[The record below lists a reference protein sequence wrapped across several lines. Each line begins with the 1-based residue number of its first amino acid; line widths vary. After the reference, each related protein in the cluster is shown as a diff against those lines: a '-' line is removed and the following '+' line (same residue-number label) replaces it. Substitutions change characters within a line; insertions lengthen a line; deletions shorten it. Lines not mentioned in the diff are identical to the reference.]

1 LQVKLQKLP
10 GSKVKLTITI
20 EKEEMQGYERHAYR
34 HLVNQVKIAGF
45 RPGKAPLNILK
56 KEVGEAK
63 FENEVLEVA
72 VPQSYYKAVTDEII
86 QAISQPQVKVV
97 KFVPGELLEYEA
109 EVAVLPEVKLPNY
122 KNIKVKIGEVKVK
135 KEEIDQI
142 LNNLRKERAI
152 LRDVEREAKKND
164 RVEIDFDG
172 FIGSN
177 PLEGGSSKNHPLVIG
192 EGNFIPGFEEELIGL
207 KKGDTKEFDIKFPE
221 NYHVADIAGKGV
233 HFVVKMHLVQ
243 EVDLPELNDKFIA
256 QIGPFKKVADLKKDI
271 EENLE
276 QAKKEEERRKTEQEL
291 LEKIVEKSEIE
302 VPKDMVDQET
312 QAMIQDLESAI
323 ISRGGNFD
331 DYLKSIGKKK
341 ENLDK
346 ELRADAEKR
355 VKTGLV
361 LSQVSKEEG
370 ILVTDAEIEAEI
382 NKRIAGMPNAE
393 GFREK
398 YFTSENKK
406 DIELQLFTRK
416 TIDRLLDY
424 ATK

>member
-1 LQVKLQKLP
+1 MKKLQVKLQKLP

-164 RVEIDFDG
+164 RGQKSIRLLSEKVILFRA
-172 FIGSN
+172 
-177 PLEGGSSKNHPLVIG
+177 LKKNL
-192 EGNFIPGFEEELIGL
+192 LGL
-207 KKGDTKEFDIKFPE
+207 KK
-221 NYHVADIAGKGV
+221 
-233 HFVVKMHLVQ
+233 
-243 EVDLPELNDKFIA
+243 
-256 QIGPFKKVADLKKDI
+256 
-271 EENLE
+271 
-276 QAKKEEERRKTEQEL
+276 
-291 LEKIVEKSEIE
+291 
-302 VPKDMVDQET
+302 ET
-312 QAMIQDLESAI
+312 QRNLILSFRKI
-323 ISRGGNFD
+323 I
-331 DYLKSIGKKK
+331 
-341 ENLDK
+341 
-346 ELRADAEKR
+346 
-355 VKTGLV
+355 T
-361 LSQVSKEEG
+361 
-370 ILVTDAEIEAEI
+370 
-382 NKRIAGMPNAE
+382 
-393 GFREK
+393 
-398 YFTSENKK
+398 
-406 DIELQLFTRK
+406 
-416 TIDRLLDY
+416 
-424 ATK
+424 